1 MTLFY
6 KQIKSFYELYYLEN
20 KTFGSR
26 LMERNPLQIV
36 ATMNVTKLNQ
46 MVGILS
52 MFKMDIFFSLERWRS
67 SPEPLLRE
75 AVI

>member
-1 MTLFY
+1 
-6 KQIKSFYELYYLEN
+6 
-20 KTFGSR
+20 
-26 LMERNPLQIV
+26 MERNPLQIV